1 MVSRI
6 GKKKGLSEVVSTL
19 ILLVVA
25 VLLAAVVTY
34 YATNITMV
42 RTENEQ
48 LMFSK
53 VHVWVTAPAPSA
65 LSSCRTWAEG
75 TYSSTRSPLGGPMRR
90 GPTSGSTGFQL
101 AQPSPAT

>member
-1 MVSRI
+1 MR
-6 GKKKGLSEVVSTL
+6 KNKALSEVVSTL

-25 VLLAAVVTY
+25 VLLAAVATY

-53 VHVWVTAPAPSA
+53 VHVWVN
-65 LSSCRTWAEG
+65 
-75 TYSSTRSPLGGPMRR
+75 
-90 GPTSGSTGFQL
+90 
-101 AQPSPAT
+101 